1 MAVEKEQAKPSEES
15 KPSAEADM
23 GRKAPG
29 TASAPSWFTP
39 KRYFLVLG
47 GFLFFLWNFWLLR
60 KKERNFL
67 SVSIFVFWISFWGFA
82 MSVVGIQASILF
94 YFFVYWFLRKCRI
107 WTIRGLLGCWNNR
120 ENVNREN
127 SFGLVSLSFLFLEA
141 NVNVPKR

>member
-29 TASAPSWFTP
+29 TAPAPSWFTP

-47 GFLFFLWNFWLLR
+47 GFLLR

-67 SVSIFVFWISFWGFA
+67 GVSIFVFWISFWGFV
-82 MSVVGIQASILF
+82 MSVVGIQASIFFLF
-94 YFFVYWFLRKCRI
+94 SCIGSW
-107 WTIRGLLGCWNNR
+107 
-120 ENVNREN
+120 ENVGFEQ
-127 SFGLVSLSFLFLEA
+127 FEDY
-141 NVNVPKR
+141 

>member
-29 TASAPSWFTP
+29 TAPAPSWFTP

-67 SVSIFVFWISFWGFA
+67 GVSIFVF
-82 MSVVGIQASILF
+82 
-94 YFFVYWFLRKCRI
+94 
-107 WTIRGLLGCWNNR
+107 
-120 ENVNREN
+120 
-127 SFGLVSLSFLFLEA
+127 
-141 NVNVPKR
+141 